1 MTIFTRR
8 RARARSNYPRGW
20 TMTREVRLFLNE
32 RSALTRNAPVE
43 IRGKSYGLVAGHP
56 EKLGIYTAYMLG
68 WVNGKQSKI

>member
-8 RARARSNYPRGW
+8 RARARSNYPTYP
-20 TMTREVRLFLNE
+20 TMRLLRLSLIKVHE
-32 RSALTRNAPVE
+32 KTRNAPVE